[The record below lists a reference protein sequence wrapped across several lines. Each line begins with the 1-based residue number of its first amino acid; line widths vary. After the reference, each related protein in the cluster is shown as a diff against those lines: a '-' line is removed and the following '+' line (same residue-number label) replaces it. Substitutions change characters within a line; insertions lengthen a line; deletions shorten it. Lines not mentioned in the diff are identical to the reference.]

1 MRAFGE
7 LSRDKIETKAKVKP
21 PPLSGVEQSEEIL
34 EWIWENFSAVAG
46 TSQPLNAGVS
56 SYSHKLREDP
66 GAEHIFSNPE
76 RFLTARG
83 LTRWLGLS
91 HR

>member
-46 TSQPLNAGVS
+46 DLPTFECWREQLQPQA
-56 SYSHKLREDP
+56 
-66 GAEHIFSNPE
+66 
-76 RFLTARG
+76 ARG
-83 LTRWLGLS
+83 PRS
-91 HR
+91 